1 MRWYARIKPDLDQC
15 VPPGVASGGEQNG
28 KKDESFHSTA

>member
-1 MRWYARIKPDLDQC
+1 MRRYARIKRDVDQR
-15 VPPGVASGGEQNG
+15 VPPGVAGGGEQNG